1 MILPT
6 YITVQ
11 SETSSRLSYDPI
23 VFGNT
28 YYWDSC
34 LIQGGFAWSL
44 LTSRFEVKG
53 NYPGLGN
60 ACIALRSHDLP

>member
-11 SETSSRLSYDPI
+11 SKISSRLNYDPI
-23 VFGNT
+23 VFGNS

-53 NYPGLGN
+53 NYPSLASACAGL
-60 ACIALRSHDLP
+60 RKHDLP